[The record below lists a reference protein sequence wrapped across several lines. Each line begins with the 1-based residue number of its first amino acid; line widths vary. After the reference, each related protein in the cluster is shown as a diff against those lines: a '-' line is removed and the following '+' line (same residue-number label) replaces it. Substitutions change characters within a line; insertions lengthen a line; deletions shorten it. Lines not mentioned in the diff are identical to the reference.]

1 MQRSIRTAL
10 LAVFAITAA
19 SYTPSLRSADPPP
32 AATPQW
38 IWLNSQPQQN
48 ERVFFRKKIEVK
60 GEIKSAKLMTACDD
74 VMTAFLN
81 GQQLFE
87 HSVWQQAATE
97 DVTKKL
103 QQGPNM
109 IAVRGQNGSSAAAM
123 IFKLDIVMA
132 DGSKQT
138 IVSDPSWLVS
148 GEDTAGWQMLEFDDS
163 GWSKPHSFGKLGVGP
178 WGQIAF
184 DPSNAPKPQ
193 STPGQSVT
201 AIDGFKVELLYSV
214 PREQQGSWVSM
225 TPDPQ
230 GRLITSDQYG
240 GLYRITPG
248 ADAETTK
255 VEKLSV
261 PIGEAHGLLYAH
273 DCLYVMVNGGAAQG
287 SGLYRVRDT
296 DGDDQFDKVELIK
309 KIQGGGEHGPH
320 AIRLGPD
327 GMLYIIA
334 GNHTR
339 IPDGLDAASPHRN
352 YAEDLLLPRNPDGNG
367 HATGVMAPG
376 GWVVRT
382 DKDFTKWEL
391 FCAGF
396 RNQYDIDFN
405 QDGEL
410 FSYDADMEWD
420 TGTPWYRPTRV
431 NHCVSAA
438 EFGWRYGTGKWPDY
452 YADSFGAVVDIG
464 LGSPTGINF
473 GTGAKFP
480 TPYQRALFINDWT
493 YGKIYAVHMKPAGAS
508 YTSTFETFIQG
519 KPLPVTDIVVNH
531 DGALYFTVGGRRT
544 QSGLYRVTYVGE
556 ESTEPAGPIEDAAA
570 ADARRLRHELESF
583 HGRQDPRA
591 IDVAWPHLNS
601 SDRAIRYAAR
611 VAVEHQD
618 PVLWQERALAE
629 PRSTAAIY
637 SLLALTRATTSA
649 ERRPDSQS
657 GLERGTDWQSVLQGK
672 IVGRLNQLPFKR
684 MTEDQVLAATRVYAL
699 AFIRM
704 GKPDS
709 ALAASVIEKVSPFY
723 PAQSELVNRELCNL
737 LVYLEAPGMA
747 ARTMKLLAQSQTQQ
761 DQLHYAFV
769 LRNLAGGWTSQE
781 RQAYFSWLNLASQ
794 NYRGGSSFKKFIDQ
808 IRKDAVAKLSA
819 EEAAAL
825 KDVIE
830 GKQNVEVVKLET
842 TRQFLH
848 NWQMDDLEPMLA
860 GVESGRSFDKG
871 RAAYQAAQCY
881 KCHRFA
887 GEGGDTGPDITGVG
901 NRFTPQYLLES
912 LIVPSQAVSDQYQ
925 NTILQTDDGEVITG
939 RIIEE
944 DDNLVKIRTDP
955 FALELTELPK
965 AKIEVRQPSAT
976 SEMPQGLVNVL
987 TKDEILDLIA
997 YLRSANDSNDKSFQK

>member
-1 MQRSIRTAL
+1 MRRLPLVL
-10 LAVFAITAA
+10 LIASFACGA
-19 SYTPSLRSADPPP
+19 SVLWLSLPLQSADPPAA

-38 IWLNSQPQQN
+38 IWLNSKPQQN
-48 ERVFFRKKIEVK
+48 ERVFFRKKIEVN
-60 GEIKSAKLMTACDD
+60 GEIKSAKLMAACDD

-87 HSVWQQAATE
+87 HSVWQTAAVE

-103 QQGPNM
+103 QQGQNI

-132 DGSKQT
+132 DGTKQT
-138 IVSDPSWLVS
+138 IASDLSWLVT

-163 GWSKPHSFGKLGVGP
+163 LWSKPHSFGKLGVGP
-178 WGQIAF
+178 WGPIAL
-184 DPSNAPKPQ
+184 DPANAPKPQ

-214 PREQQGSWVSM
+214 PKEQQGSWVSM

-240 GLYRITPG
+240 GLYRVTPG

-261 PIGEAHGLLYAH
+261 AIGEAHGLLYAH
-273 DCLYVMVNGGAAQG
+273 GCLYVMVNGGAAQG
-287 SGLYRVRDT
+287 SGLYRVLDT

-327 GMLYIIA
+327 GLLYIIA

-339 IPDGLDAASPHRN
+339 IPDGVDAASPHRN

-452 YADSFGAVVDIG
+452 YADSLGAVVDIG

-480 TPYQRALFINDWT
+480 AKYQQALFINDWT

-508 YTSTFETFIQG
+508 YTATFETFIQG

-544 QSGLYRVTYVGE
+544 QSGLYRVTYVGD
-556 ESTEPAGPIEDAAA
+556 ESTALAGPIQDAAA
-570 ADARRLRHELESF
+570 AEARRLRHELESF
-583 HGRQDPRA
+583 HGHNDPRA

-611 VAVEHQD
+611 VAIEHQD
-618 PVLWQERALAE
+618 PELWQERALSE
-629 PRSTAAIY
+629 PRTTAAIY
-637 SLLALTRATTSA
+637 ALLALTRAGDKS
-649 ERRPDSQS
+649 
-657 GLERGTDWQSVLQGK
+657 LQGR
-672 IVGRLNQLPFKR
+672 IVARLNQLPFKR
-684 MTEDQVLAATRVYAL
+684 MTEDQLLAATRVYSL

-704 GKPDS
+704 GKPDA
-709 ALAASVIEKVSPFY
+709 ALAASVAEKVSPLY
-723 PAQSELVNRELCNL
+723 PAQSEFVNRELCNL
-737 LVYLEAPGMA
+737 LVYLEAPGVVE
-747 ARTMKLLAQSQTQQ
+747 RTMKLLAQAQTQQ
-761 DQLHYAFV
+761 DQLHYEFV
-769 LRNLAGGWTSQE
+769 LRNLAGGWTNQE
-781 RQAYFSWLNLASQ
+781 RQAYFSWLNLAWQ
-794 NYRGGSSFKKFIDQ
+794 NYRGGSSFKKFIEQ

-819 EEAAAL
+819 EEAVAL

-848 NWQMDDLEPMLA
+848 NWQMDDLEPLLA
-860 GVESGRSFDKG
+860 DVESGRSFDKG

-887 GEGGDTGPDITGVG
+887 GDGGDTGPDITGVG
-901 NRFTPQYLLES
+901 NRFTTQYLLES
-912 LIVPSQAVSDQYQ
+912 LIVPSKAVSDQYQ

-944 DDNLVKIRTDP
+944 DDKIVKIRTDP

-965 AKIEVRQPSAT
+965 SKIEARQPSAT
-976 SEMPQGLVNVL
+976 SEMPQGLINVL
-987 TKDEILDLIA
+987 TKEEILDLIA
-997 YLRSANDSNDKSFQK
+997 YLRSANDPNDKAFQK